1 MAGVMSYEDF
11 YAIHDHM
18 PGADGALRVGG
29 TLVFRT
35 GGWSAQLRLHEKQ
48 RPTGINPFI
57 LYVDLIITPPP
68 TGSAVPQVLTPVEL
82 PELRL
87 ENVSLEY
94 QEVQFKVV
102 GADEEPPE
110 KLEVQHPK

>member
-29 TLVFRT
+29 TVVFRT

-57 LYVDLIITPPP
+57 LYVDLIITSSRFAARNRM
-68 TGSAVPQVLTPVEL
+68 GSHWWATHTLTPSSTTIRYPCPRAL
-82 PELRL
+82 PFLLYPHRPSTL
-87 ENVSLEY
+87 
-94 QEVQFKVV
+94 KR
-102 GADEEPPE
+102 
-110 KLEVQHPK
+110 